1 MAAGMNVATDISSF
15 VNSVFE
21 DALFVARDNNLM
33 QPLVTTF
40 SDAQGLASRKL
51 QAYGTATIRQLNETD
66 DMVSQT
72 YAPSA
77 LSTLTPAEFGAQ
89 IFLTDLRMETDPFG
103 ARDDAARE
111 LGVAMAQSIENNL
124 ISTFTSLTGG
134 TIGAGG
140 SALTWGYFTAA
151 MTTLRA
157 QNAPLP
163 YFCVLSPYQ
172 YHALAK
178 SASIAGATTA
188 PAPNFADEV
197 TRRWWIQSFGPVD
210 IYVTANIAAGTAVYG
225 AMFARQAIAYDERRA
240 PRLEPQRDASRRG
253 IELNMSTVYAYGVWR
268 PSFGVALLSDGS
280 APTS

>member
-1 MAAGMNVATDISSF
+1 MAAGMNVSSEITTF
-15 VNSVFE
+15 VNSIFE

-40 SDAQGLASRKL
+40 SDAHGLASRKL
-51 QAYGTATIRQLNETD
+51 QAYGTATIRQINETD
-66 DMVSQT
+66 DLVSQT
-72 YAPSA
+72 YAPTA
-77 LSTLTPAEFGAQ
+77 LTTLTPAEFGAQ

-178 SASIAGATTA
+178 SASVAGATTSA
-188 PAPNFADEV
+188 APNFADEV